1 LDDFINKK
9 NLSAGENLV
18 NNLLSYYIDNGYLEK
33 RIKFLRQRLNN
44 RKVLLREAIK
54 DHFRGIE
61 TADVSSLFYFKLLLN
76 QNINQHDFKVF
87 AEKNSLLLPDYRNFF
102 SREIS
107 NELII
112 SAASLNQ
119 FSIKQGVMVLAKIY
133 WQFIS

>member
-1 LDDFINKK
+1 ML
-9 NLSAGENLV
+9 
-18 NNLLSYYIDNGYLEK
+18 NNLLAYYIDNGYLEK
-33 RIKFLRQRLNN
+33 RVKFLKQRLNN
-44 RKVLLREAIK
+44 RKLLLREAIK
-54 DHFRGIE
+54 DHFRGIN
-61 TADVSSLFYFKLLLN
+61 TVDNSSLFYFKLLLN

-87 AEKNSLLLPDYRNFF
+87 SEKNSLLLPDYRNFF

-119 FSIKQGVMVLAKIY
+119 FSIKQGIMILAKIY